1 MVFSFSAELF
11 RRVDYGAH
19 KTLYALLSQ
28 DEYAPL
34 QELAERISP
43 KVDRVQAAYDGSLN
57 EISIFIQHGPQVD
70 TMFSQERTSIAPAE
84 PGFITEIVNG
94 DEAFTK
100 IKNHE
105 EHSESSSGD
114 RSIANGGLA
123 VRTPDLFLR
132 PATDPECLHPP
143 ITAGENGP
151 DGINSCEPLPQR
163 SGISLGESFDDESS
177 PNPVVRTLN
186 VAHGNPEG
194 LDILAHAAETELSHQ
209 NIADK
214 RSSGVM
220 NCEKGEVHQALGAT
234 SLAVQGDS
242 SLIEGAFA
250 SGLGYEESV
259 VAASV
264 ERTPGFQ
271 ETSPLNPRCFSR
283 KRRFA
288 EIGDDSNS
296 TPGLAAQTTD
306 SGRLTRDTGTGTNT
320 SVIEDEGEERRPRH
334 MLDPSIVGMRE
345 LEVGESEAST
355 TREQEVSQFYE
366 NSNFQATLAGTNL
379 QSDPTLS
386 VSLFSQIEADLTL
399 QLSLFNNP
407 GGIASDRTLSSA
419 LFAEGLLAL

>member
-1 MVFSFSAELF
+1 MVM
-11 RRVDYGAH
+11 
-19 KTLYALLSQ
+19 K
-28 DEYAPL
+28 
-34 QELAERISP
+34 
-43 KVDRVQAAYDGSLN
+43 
-57 EISIFIQHGPQVD
+57 
-70 TMFSQERTSIAPAE
+70 
-84 PGFITEIVNG
+84 
-94 DEAFTK
+94 
-100 IKNHE
+100 
-105 EHSESSSGD
+105 SSGD

-123 VRTPDLFLR
+123 VRTPDPFLR
-132 PATDPECLHPP
+132 PATDPECLHSP

-220 NCEKGEVHQALGAT
+220 NCEKGEVHQALGST
-234 SLAVQGDS
+234 SLAVQGIRTHELNSNGRSCPLEVSTTSPS
-242 SLIEGAFA
+242 SVGVPEYEYLTLTTSENHSSSIKGAFA
-250 SGLGYEESV
+250 SGLGYEESA

-283 KRRFA
+283 KRRFV
-288 EIGDDSNS
+288 EIGDDYNS

-306 SGRLTRDTGTGTNT
+306 SGRPTRDTGTGTNT

-355 TREQEVSQFYE
+355 TREQEVSQFYK

-386 VSLFSQIEADLTL
+386 ISLFSQIEADLTL
-399 QLSLFNNP
+399 QLTLFNNP